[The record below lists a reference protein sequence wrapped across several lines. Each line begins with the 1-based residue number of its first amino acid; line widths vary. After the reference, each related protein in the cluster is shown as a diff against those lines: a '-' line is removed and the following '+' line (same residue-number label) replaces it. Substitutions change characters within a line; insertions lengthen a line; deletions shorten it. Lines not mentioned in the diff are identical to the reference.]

1 MKSSVAE
8 IPTILGTAMGGGFYA
23 GRYQANVKTFAIIVP
38 SKAESRH
45 DPMCWNTNYKSVEG
59 ALSVH
64 DSMANTLSMAAAGSP
79 LAQFALDFR
88 AGGQDDWCVAAQD
101 VAEIVYRNLKPTTDT
116 NSLYMRS
123 GINLSAI
130 VPTPPYTPDFPAQTL
145 AEAFQQG
152 GSEAFDADAYWTSTQ
167 SASYAGYAWCQHF
180 YSGLQITNSKYRKLS
195 GVLVRSL
202 EI

>member
-1 MKSSVAE
+1 
-8 IPTILGTAMGGGFYA
+8 MGGGFYA
-23 GRYQANVKTFAIIVP
+23 GRYQADGKTFAIIVP

-45 DPMCWNTNYKSVEG
+45 DPMCWNTSYKNVEG

-64 DSMANTLSMAAAGSP
+64 DSMANTLAMAAAGSP
-79 LAQFALDFR
+79 LAQFALDLR
-88 AGGQDDWCVAAQD
+88 AGGQEDWCIAAQD

-167 SASYAGYAWCQHF
+167 SASYAFYAWVHYFFNGSQCT
-180 YSGLQITNSKYRKLS
+180 YYEDDVLS